1 MSQMSLVRAERAE
14 ENRAYV
20 RKLLWQRQP
29 AFAAALAAAERYF
42 SCFACP
48 CRTGQPA
55 DAVESRLRPFGTI
68 VRGAGVPGRPREVC
82 VSCYATNAGRRPEA

>member
-29 AFAAALAAAERYF
+29 AFAAALAAAERSV
-42 SCFACP
+42 SCSACP
-48 CRTGQPA
+48 FSQLMRRS
-55 DAVESRLRPFGTI
+55 SRGP
-68 VRGAGVPGRPREVC
+68 
-82 VSCYATNAGRRPEA
+82 

>member
-42 SCFACP
+42 SCSACP
-48 CRTGQPA
+48 CRAGQPA
-55 DAVESRLRPFGTI
+55 DAVE
-68 VRGAGVPGRPREVC
+68 GVPGRPREVR
-82 VSCYATNAGRRPEA
+82 VSCCATNAGRRPEA